1 MSLLNVTKYELF
13 WHILSDITPILPSG
27 CLDEHRIQML
37 LEVSSAIYLWK
48 ILGKL
53 CFPQPRFN
61 LETIASWGFHQ
72 K

>member
-1 MSLLNVTKYELF
+1 MSYF
-13 WHILSDITPILPSG
+13 GIYCQISCQILPSG

-37 LEVSSAIYLWK
+37 LEVSSAIYPWK

-53 CFPQPRFN
+53 YFPQPHFN